1 MGIIRQIK
9 NVVNSTY
16 APLQSKLRLYYR
28 PKQYTRKFGQSKG
41 MELYKKFYQSP
52 VHQKEVSFELEDYE
66 HSLYLRPATSDVPT
80 FQQIFL
86 NTRYEMNLDFQPKTI
101 IDGGS
106 NIGFAS
112 VFYAKTYP
120 EAEILAVE
128 PDTSNFELIE
138 KNTTPYHNITP
149 LKSAI
154 WGKSAWLKIKN
165 PATEKWAFEVVETS
179 PDTSSAFQAFSI
191 SDLIEKMEWQSVD
204 LLKLDIEGAEMSV
217 FEQGYEEW
225 LPKVKLLIIE
235 LHEKLRPGCTEVF
248 EKAIS
253 QYNFKK
259 SVSGENLI
267 YIRQPS

>member
-1 MGIIRQIK
+1 MNLIRQIK
-9 NVVNSTY
+9 NIVNRSF
-16 APLQSKLRLYYR
+16 APLQAKLRLYYR
-28 PKQYTRKFGQSKG
+28 PKQYVRKFGATKG
-41 MELYKKFYQSP
+41 LALYKKFYEASTDE
-52 VHQKEVSFELEDYE
+52 KEVLFELENYKYP
-66 HSLYLRPATSDVPT
+66 LFLRPYTSDVPT

-86 NTRYEMNLDFQPKTI
+86 NTRYEMDLGFTPKTI

-112 VFYAKTYP
+112 VFYAKKYP

-128 PDTSNFELIE
+128 PDPSNFQLVE
-138 KNTTPYHNITP
+138 KNTAPYSNIKP

-154 WGKSAWLKIKN
+154 WGDSTWLKIKN
-165 PATEKWAFEVVETS
+165 PDTAHWSFEVEETLSDTPDAFE
-179 PDTSSAFQAFSI
+179 AFSI
-191 SDLIEKMEWQSVD
+191 SALIEKMGWESVD
-204 LLKLDIEGAEMSV
+204 LLKLDIEGSEMSV

-235 LHEKLRPGCTEVF
+235 LHEKLRPGCTKVF

-259 SVSGENLI
+259 SVSGENLV
-267 YIRQPS
+267 YILDK